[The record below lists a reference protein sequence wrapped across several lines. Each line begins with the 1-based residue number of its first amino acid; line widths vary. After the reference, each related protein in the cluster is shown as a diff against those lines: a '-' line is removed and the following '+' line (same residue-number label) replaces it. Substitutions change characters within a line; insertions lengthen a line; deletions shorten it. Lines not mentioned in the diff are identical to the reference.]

1 MPKKKCFSVGKIL
14 GVRGIRG
21 ELKVENWTDS
31 LETFCSI
38 KNIFID
44 LNSSPLDVSAL
55 RIHKSHILMK
65 LDSVNDRNTAEKLVS
80 KTLYAYREDIP
91 INDDRYFIED
101 LKGSKVIDYKSNKI
115 YGILKDVI
123 NTGANDI
130 YVVGQK
136 SNKEYLVPIIE
147 GTIKNISIET
157 NQIYIN
163 PIRGIFDDN

>member
-1 MPKKKCFSVGKIL
+1 MSKKEYFSVGKIL

-31 LETFCSI
+31 LETFCLI
-38 KNIFID
+38 KNIFINLD
-44 LNSSPLDVSAL
+44 SPSLSISTL

-65 LDSVNDRNTAEKLVS
+65 LDSIDDRNTAEKLIG
-80 KTLYAYREDIP
+80 KTLYAYRDDIP
-91 INDDRYFIED
+91 ISEDRYFIED
-101 LKGSKVIDYKSNKI
+101 LKGSEVIDYTSNKV

-130 YVVGQK
+130 YVVNGE

-147 GTIKNISIET
+147 GTIKDINLET
-157 NQIYIN
+157 NQIHIN

>member
-1 MPKKKCFSVGKIL
+1 MSKKEYFSIGKIL

-38 KNIFID
+38 KNIFTD
-44 LNSSPLDVSAL
+44 LNASPLDISAL

-65 LDSVNDRNTAEKLVS
+65 LNSINDRSNAEKLIG
-80 KTLYAYREDIP
+80 KILYAYREDIP
-91 INDDRYFIED
+91 ISEDRYFIED
-101 LKGSKVIDYKSNKI
+101 LKGSEIIDYESNKL

-130 YVVGQK
+130 YVISGK

-147 GTIKNISIET
+147 GTIKNINLET

-163 PIRGIFDDN
+163 PIRGIFDDD